1 MKPKTKLQK
10 QVTELSSKLS
20 AITETQQNWAKEHL
34 FSHEAYKCKDELW
47 CSECGGT
54 WIDTSNSELG
64 VTILGDETECP
75 YCHHKL
81 KVKVSRKKKQTE
93 EIYMSVLQ
101 VAGDLQV
108 IRHILCSKYVRKR
121 SFDLKGVQDYIH
133 YSFLEIVQEWI
144 TVDGKRTI
152 MAKPMNMGSN
162 GWIYSEPLS
171 IKNEYGS
178 GMYHYYGDLYA
189 IYGELYPRMKLLP
202 ELRKRGI
209 GRKFPDVNPSK
220 LIRAL
225 LAGNND
231 AELCLKTKQIPMLQH
246 MFKEGY
252 YQLRYKPSFNI
263 CNRNHYLIKDASM
276 WCDYMGLLSYF
287 NKDMR
292 NAKYVCPKD
301 LKAEHDLLL
310 KKKNAIEAKQRM
322 DRERVKALSQEQQ
335 RKQDI
340 AAFYRRMEKFFGME
354 ITDGNITIRPLES
367 ITQFYQEGKAMHH
380 CVYANK
386 YYSRSECL
394 IMTAIVG
401 ESHVETIE
409 VNLKSFQVVQSRAVC
424 NGTSKHHEE
433 ILGLVNKNMNLIR
446 KRLTA

>member
-10 QVTELSSKLS
+10 QVTELSSKLP
-20 AITETQQNWAKEHL
+20 AITEAQKEWAKEHI

-54 WIDTSNSELG
+54 WIDTSKSELS
-64 VTILGDETECP
+64 VIVLGDETECP

-81 KVKVSRKKKQTE
+81 KVKVSRKKKNAE
-93 EIYMSVLQ
+93 EVYMSILQ

-121 SFDLKGVQDYIH
+121 SFDLKSVQDYIH
-133 YSFLEIVQEWI
+133 YSFSETVQEWI
-144 TVDGKRTI
+144 TIDGKRTI

-231 AELCLKTKQIPMLQH
+231 AELCLKTKQILMLQH

-301 LKAEHDLLL
+301 LKAEHDRLLR
-310 KKKNAIEAKQRM
+310 KKRELEARQRKERGRIEAIRKEKQLK
-322 DRERVKALSQEQQ
+322 E
-335 RKQDI
+335 DI
-340 AAFYRRMEKFFGME
+340 MAFYNRMEKFFGME
-354 ITDGNITIRPLES
+354 IKGSGITIRPLES
-367 ITQFYQEGKAMHH
+367 ITQFYKEGKTMHH

-386 YYSRSECL
+386 YYKRSECL

-409 VNLKSFQVVQSRAVC
+409 VNLKSFQVVQSRAIC
-424 NGTSKHHEE
+424 NGQSEYHSK
-433 ILGLVNKNMNLIR
+433 ILELVNKNMNLIR

>member
-10 QVTELSSKLS
+10 QVTELSSKLP

-64 VTILGDETECP
+64 VTVLGDETECP

-81 KVKVSRKKKQTE
+81 KVKVSRKKKNTE

-121 SFDLKGVQDYIH
+121 SFDLKGVQDYI
-133 YSFLEIVQEWI
+133 YYFFSETVQEWI

-162 GWIYSEPLS
+162 GWIYSESLS

-178 GMYHYYGDLYA
+178 GMFHNYGDLYA

-220 LIRAL
+220 LVRAL
-225 LAGNND
+225 LTGKND
-231 AELCLKTKQIPMLQH
+231 TELCLKTKQIPMLQH
-246 MFKEGY
+246 MFKEGC

-292 NAKYVCPKD
+292 NAKYVCPKN
-301 LKAEHDLLL
+301 LKAEHGLLL
-310 KKKNAIEAKQRM
+310 KKKNAIEAKQRR
-322 DRERVKALSQEQQ
+322 DRERVEAIRQEQQ

-380 CVYANK
+380 CVYSCG
-386 YYSRSECL
+386 YYKRADCL
-394 IMTAIVG
+394 IMSAHIG
-401 ESHVETIE
+401 EARVETIE
-409 VNLKSFQVVQSRAVC
+409 VNLKTFQVIQSRSVC
-424 NGTSKHHEE
+424 NGRSEYHNK
-433 ILGLVNKNMNLIR
+433 ILDLVNKNMNLIL

>member
-10 QVTELSSKLS
+10 QVTELSSKLP

-34 FSHEAYKCKDELW
+34 FSHEAYKCKDEMW

-64 VTILGDETECP
+64 VTVLGDKTECP

-81 KVKVSRKKKQTE
+81 DVKVSRKQKGGE
-93 EIYMSVLQ
+93 DVYMSVLQ
-101 VAGDLQV
+101 TAGEFQV
-108 IRHILCSKYVRKR
+108 IRHILCCKYVHKRK
-121 SFDLKGVQDYIH
+121 FDLNHVQDYAR
-133 YSFLEIVQEWI
+133 YTFFEVVQEWI

-171 IKNEYGS
+171 IKGEYGS
-178 GMYHYYGDLYA
+178 SNWSYYGDLYA
-189 IYGELYPRMKLLP
+189 IYGELYPKVKLLP

-220 LIRAL
+220 LVRAL
-225 LAGNND
+225 LTGKND
-231 AELCLKTKQIPMLQH
+231 TELCLKTKQIPMLQH

-252 YQLRYKPSFNI
+252 YQLLYKPSFNI
-263 CNRNHYLIKDASM
+263 CNRNHYIIKDASM

-287 NKDMR
+287 NKDMH
-292 NAKYVCPKD
+292 NAKYVCPKN

-310 KKKNAIEAKQRM
+310 KKKNAIEAKRRR
-322 DRERVKALSQEQQ
+322 DRARVEAIRQEQQ

-340 AAFYRRMEKFFGME
+340 VAFYRRMEKFFGME

-367 ITQFYQEGKAMHH
+367 VTQFYKEGKAMHH
-380 CVYANK
+380 CVYSCG
-386 YYSRSECL
+386 YYKRADCL
-394 IMTAIVG
+394 IMSAYIG
-401 ESHVETIE
+401 EARVETIE
-409 VNLKSFQVVQSRAVC
+409 VNLKTFQVIQSRSVC
-424 NGTSKHHEE
+424 NGRSEYHNK
-433 ILGLVNKNMNLIR
+433 ILDLVNKNMSLIR

>member
-10 QVTELSSKLS
+10 QVTELSSKLP

-64 VTILGDETECP
+64 VTVLGDETECP

-121 SFDLKGVQDYIH
+121 SFDLKGIQDYIH
-133 YSFLEIVQEWI
+133 YSFFETVQEWI
-144 TVDGKRTI
+144 TVAGKRTI

-209 GRKFPDVNPSK
+209 GRKFPNVNPSK

-225 LAGNND
+225 LTGNND

-252 YQLRYKPSFNI
+252 YHLRYKSSFNI

-276 WCDYMGLLSYF
+276 WCDYLGLLSYF

-301 LKAEHDLLL
+301 LKVEHDLLL
-310 KKKNAIEAKQRM
+310 KKKNAIEAKQRR

-424 NGTSKHHEE
+424 NGTSTHHKE
-433 ILGLVNKNMNLIR
+433 ILDLVNKNMNLIR
-446 KRLTA
+446 KRLIA

>member
-10 QVTELSSKLS
+10 QVTELSSKLP

-64 VTILGDETECP
+64 VTVLGDETECP

-81 KVKVSRKKKQTE
+81 KVKVSRKKKNTE

-121 SFDLKGVQDYIH
+121 SFDLKGVQDYI
-133 YSFLEIVQEWI
+133 YYFFSETVQEWI

-171 IKNEYGS
+171 IKGEYGS
-178 GMYHYYGDLYA
+178 SSWNYYGDLYA
-189 IYGELYPRMKLLP
+189 IYGVLYPKVKLLP

-225 LAGNND
+225 LTGKND
-231 AELCLKTKQIPMLQH
+231 MELCLKTKQIPMLQH
-246 MFKEGY
+246 MFKEGC

-292 NAKYVCPKD
+292 NAKYVCPKN

-310 KKKNAIEAKQRM
+310 KKKNAIEAKQRR

-380 CVYANK
+380 CVYSCG
-386 YYSRSECL
+386 YYKRADCL
-394 IMTAIVG
+394 IMSAHIG
-401 ESHVETIE
+401 EARVETIE
-409 VNLKSFQVVQSRAVC
+409 VNLKTFQVIQSRSVC
-424 NGTSKHHEE
+424 NGRSEYHNK
-433 ILGLVNKNMNLIR
+433 ILDLVNKNMNLIR

>member
-10 QVTELSSKLS
+10 QVTELSSKLP

-64 VTILGDETECP
+64 VTVLGDETECP

-121 SFDLKGVQDYIH
+121 SFDLKGIQDYIH
-133 YSFLEIVQEWI
+133 YSFFETVQEWI
-144 TVDGKRTI
+144 TVAGKRTI

-209 GRKFPDVNPSK
+209 GRKFPNVNPSK

-225 LAGNND
+225 LTGNND

-252 YQLRYKPSFNI
+252 YQLLYKPSFNI
-263 CNRNHYLIKDASM
+263 CNRNHYIIKDASM

-287 NKDMR
+287 NKDMH
-292 NAKYVCPKD
+292 NAKYVCPKN

-310 KKKNAIEAKQRM
+310 KKKNAIEAKRRR
-322 DRERVKALSQEQQ
+322 DRARVEAIRQEQQ

-367 ITQFYQEGKAMHH
+367 VTQFYQEGKAMHH
-380 CVYANK
+380 CVYSCG
-386 YYSRSECL
+386 YYKRADCL
-394 IMTAIVG
+394 IMSAHIG
-401 ESHVETIE
+401 EARVETIE
-409 VNLKSFQVVQSRAVC
+409 VNLKTFQVIQSRSVC
-424 NGTSKHHEE
+424 NGRSEYHNK
-433 ILGLVNKNMNLIR
+433 ILDLVNKNMNLIR

>member
-10 QVTELSSKLS
+10 QVTELSSKLP

-64 VTILGDETECP
+64 VTVLGDETECP

-121 SFDLKGVQDYIH
+121 SFDLKSVQDYIH
-133 YSFLEIVQEWI
+133 YSFFETVQEWI

-263 CNRNHYLIKDASM
+263 CNRNHYLIKDASL

-310 KKKNAIEAKQRM
+310 KKKNAIEAKQRR

-424 NGTSKHHEE
+424 NGTSTHHKE
-433 ILGLVNKNMNLIR
+433 ILDLVNKNMNLIR
-446 KRLTA
+446 KRLIA